1 MPHVPKRRN
10 PPTSRRVPLV
20 LVTQPGLALDRDL
33 SFKSLWGH
41 QSTVGRARAIVV
53 CGGTIMRKTNQTK
66 VETKKLQVS
75 VETIRQLDD
84 KALLAVVGGGTR
96 KAGGETGSCAC

>member
-1 MPHVPKRRN
+1 
-10 PPTSRRVPLV
+10 
-20 LVTQPGLALDRDL
+20 
-33 SFKSLWGH
+33 
-41 QSTVGRARAIVV
+41 
-53 CGGTIMRKTNQTK
+53 MRKTNQTK